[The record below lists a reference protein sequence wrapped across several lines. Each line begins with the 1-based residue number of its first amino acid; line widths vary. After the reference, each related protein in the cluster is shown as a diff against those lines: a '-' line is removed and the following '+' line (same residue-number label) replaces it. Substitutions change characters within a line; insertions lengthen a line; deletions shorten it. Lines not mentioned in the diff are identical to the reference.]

1 MLGFAI
7 VDRQPTANATAVWLT
22 TRIEGSQ
29 VNHTNAVVIPHDD
42 ERHDAKVR
50 NLTADRAVVLTNGS
64 TAPLPFVHALSVD
77 AFDGLVD
84 ETSGH
89 QQLIADAV
97 AGYAARTKNRN
108 LTMPEFSAP
117 PQLKIDSRDEPAY
130 RTLSVANYVAA
141 VWSAWLVTDEQRVR
155 RTINPR
161 TGTRPWI
168 MPEALGSPALAEFP
182 PKFGQLVKPEP
193 VSKCSTT

>member
-7 VDRQPTANATAVWLT
+7 VDRQPTANVTAVWLT

-29 VNHTNAVVIPHDD
+29 VNHTNAVVIQHDD

-50 NLTADRAVVLTNGS
+50 AVVLTYG
-64 TAPLPFVHALSVD
+64 TTPPLPFEYALSVD
-77 AFDGLVD
+77 AFNGLLD

-108 LTMPEFSAP
+108 LTLPEFSAA
-117 PQLKIDSRDEPAY
+117 PQLKMDSRDEPAY
-130 RTLSVANYVAA
+130 RTLS
-141 VWSAWLVTDEQRVR
+141 S
-155 RTINPR
+155 P
-161 TGTRPWI
+161 I
-168 MPEALGSPALAEFP
+168 M
-182 PKFGQLVKPEP
+182 
-193 VSKCSTT
+193 

>member
-1 MLGFAI
+1 
-7 VDRQPTANATAVWLT
+7 
-22 TRIEGSQ
+22 
-29 VNHTNAVVIPHDD
+29 
-42 ERHDAKVR
+42 VR

-64 TAPLPFVHALSVD
+64 TPPLPFAHALSVD
-77 AFDGLVD
+77 AFDGLLD

-108 LTMPEFSAP
+108 LTTPEFSAA

-141 VWSAWLVTDEQRVR
+141 VWSAWLATDEQRVR

-161 TGTRPWI
+161 TGTPPWI
-168 MPEALGSPALAEFP
+168 IPEALGSPALAEFP